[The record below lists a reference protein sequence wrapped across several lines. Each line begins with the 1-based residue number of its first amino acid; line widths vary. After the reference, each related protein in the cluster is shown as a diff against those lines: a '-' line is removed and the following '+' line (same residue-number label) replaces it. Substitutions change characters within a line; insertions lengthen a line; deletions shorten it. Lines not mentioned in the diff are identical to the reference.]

1 MKKLIYIL
9 LFLPSSLL
17 GQSAMEP
24 LSNMERLERDF
35 GRNRLNQSQL
45 EAFSLRAEQKLKDFC
60 EYTLVLADTAYPAEM
75 LDHLEGMARASFG
88 EDAGQVLGMSLEAY
102 FTALRNAQL
111 PPFQI
116 EPNSFAWQQK
126 LGTTSKKKQL
136 GRLAFR
142 DERGKTYEAA
152 ISLQYLPK
160 KFGKEKQY
168 VWTLFLEGIEEI

>member
-17 GQSAMEP
+17 GQSAMES

-35 GRNRLNQSQL
+35 GRNRLSGEQL

-75 LDHLEGMARASFG
+75 LDHLEGMARASFSDG
-88 EDAGQVLGMSLEAY
+88 KTPVLGMSLEAF

-111 PPFQI
+111 SPI
-116 EPNSFAWQQK
+116 KLDPNSFAWQQG
-126 LGTTSKKKQL
+126 LSPNNAQRQL
-136 GRLAFR
+136 GRLSFR
-142 DERGKTYEAA
+142 DERGKTYLAQ
-152 ISLQYLPK
+152 ISLAYLPK
-160 KFGKEKQY
+160 KFGKETQY
-168 VWTLFLEGIEEI
+168 VWTLLLEEIWQV